1 MTYSINVDFPDLL
14 ELLQQSVTND
24 FSFKQQFFV
33 TWSQPYIELSLPGR
47 GACTQKQHLT
57 VQQGVD
63 YDSIMKAVADVEGNG
78 VF

>member
-33 TWSQPYIELSLPGR
+33 T
-47 GACTQKQHLT
+47 
-57 VQQGVD
+57 
-63 YDSIMKAVADVEGNG
+63 
-78 VF
+78 